1 MPRYIGLISGTSMDG
16 VDAALI
22 EVAGESVSLQ
32 AYLEVP
38 YPGDL
43 REDLER
49 IITTGPVSLSGLAA
63 LHVRIGREFS
73 AAALS
78 LLRDSEL
85 SPADVAAIGSHG
97 QTVWHA
103 PSGPFPCTLQ
113 IGDGASIAVA
123 TGLPTVCDFR
133 STDVALGGQ
142 GAPLVPLFHEA
153 LFGRAGK
160 PTAVVNIG
168 GIANITLL
176 AGDGSGKLV
185 AFDTGPGNT
194 LMDCWIAQ
202 HLGLPFDKAG
212 AWARGG
218 REIPGL
224 LERLLAEPYFS
235 RSAPKSTGR
244 ELFNLAWL
252 RQRLEK
258 GESRAPE
265 DVQRTLVEL
274 TAVTIA
280 NEIQLYQP
288 RGDAVFVCGGG
299 AQNSL
304 LMERLAALLPDRR
317 VQRTDE
323 AGVPGAALEAMA
335 FGWLAHRRMTGQAG
349 NAPCVTGASRPA
361 VLGALY
367 LP

>member
-16 VDAALI
+16 IDAALI
-22 EVAGESVSLQ
+22 EVAGESISLQ

-38 YPGDL
+38 YPADL
-43 REDLER
+43 REELDR
-49 IITTGPVSLSGLAA
+49 TVTTGTASLPGLAA

-78 LLRDSEL
+78 LLGDAGHSSE
-85 SPADVAAIGSHG
+85 DVAAIGSHG
-97 QTVWHA
+97 QTIWHA
-103 PSGPFPCTLQ
+103 PTGRFPCTLQ
-113 IGDGASIAVA
+113 IGDGASIAVH

-133 STDVALGGQ
+133 SADVALGGQ

-153 LFGRAGK
+153 LFGHAGK

-176 AGDGSGKLV
+176 AGDGSGELV

-194 LMDCWIAQ
+194 LMDCWISQ
-202 HLGLPFDKAG
+202 QRGLPFDEAG

-218 REIPGL
+218 RKHSGL
-224 LERLLAEPYFS
+224 LERLLAEPYFT
-235 RSAPKSTGR
+235 RMAPKSTGR

-252 RQRLEK
+252 RERLATEAWQ
-258 GESRAPE
+258 APE
-265 DVQRTLVEL
+265 DVQRTLLEL

-280 NEIQLYQP
+280 KDIQLHQSG
-288 RGDAVFVCGGG
+288 GDAVFVCGGG
-299 AQNSL
+299 ARNVL
-304 LMERLAALLPDRR
+304 LMERLAALLPGRR
-317 VQRTDE
+317 VRGTDE
-323 AGVPGAALEAMA
+323 VGVPAAALEAMA
-335 FGWLAHRRMTGQAG
+335 FGWLAHQRMTGQAG
-349 NAPCVTGASRPA
+349 NAPSVTGASRPSI
-361 VLGALY
+361 LGALY